1 MVRLVQRALGIPEQ
15 EFWNFAVLVRAYDV
29 VHVLE
34 ALEQFRPTILCHAT
48 AYDDFHVGILL
59 AQVLELADVDDGCF
73 LGLFTHAAGVHDDD
87 VGIFLVVRL
96 NATAHVQ
103 LLRNHRGVVFVHLAA
118 VCGQVVFFHAAKD
131 SKSMQGERSAKS
143 CFRIF
148 EPKLRTPQ
156 ASKGE
161 RRECNAKT
169 AQGCKWWVLEFKSAG
184 NAKMCY
190 KIAKIPDLV
199 A

>member
-29 VHVLE
+29 VHVFE
-34 ALEQFRPTILCHAT
+34 ALQELRPTILCHAT

-96 NATAHVQ
+96 DATAHVQ
-103 LLRNHRGVVFVHLAA
+103 LLRYHRGVVFVHLAA

-131 SKSMQGERSAKS
+131 SKSAQGE
-143 CFRIF
+143 
-148 EPKLRTPQ
+148 
-156 ASKGE
+156 
-161 RRECNAKT
+161 
-169 AQGCKWWVLEFKSAG
+169 
-184 NAKMCY
+184 
-190 KIAKIPDLV
+190 
-199 A
+199 